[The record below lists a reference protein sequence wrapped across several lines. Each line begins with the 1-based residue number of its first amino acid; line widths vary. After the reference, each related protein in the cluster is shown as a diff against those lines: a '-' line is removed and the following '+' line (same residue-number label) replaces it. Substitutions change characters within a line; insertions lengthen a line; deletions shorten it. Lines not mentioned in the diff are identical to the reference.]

1 MHKVVVP
8 FAYYPDGI
16 TRVDLA
22 VGDVR
27 EFGTATDGLL
37 KEGYIADDVKLA
49 PHQPAPVHPALE
61 PAIEFAIDET
71 PIETAVIKRGR
82 RR

>member
-22 VGDVR
+22 IGDVR
-27 EFGTATDGLL
+27 EFGASTDGLL
-37 KEGYIADDVKLA
+37 KEGYVVAVNAAIADTALA
-49 PHQPAPVHPALE
+49 NTATE

>member
-8 FAYYPDGI
+8 FAFYPDGI

-22 VGDVR
+22 IGDVR

-37 KEGYIADDVKLA
+37 KEGYIKPDGARAHVES
-49 PHQPAPVHPALE
+49 VLE

>member
-1 MHKVVVP
+1 MHRVVKP
-8 FAYYPDGI
+8 FPYSVDGFTLI
-16 TRVDLA
+16 DLN
-22 VGDVR
+22 VGDER

-37 KEGYIADDVKLA
+37 KEGYIEASGARAHVES
-49 PHQPAPVHPALE
+49 ALY

>member
-1 MHKVVVP
+1 MHKVVMP

-27 EFGTATDGLL
+27 EFGASTDGLL
-37 KEGYIADDVKLA
+37 AEGYIEAEGAK
-49 PHQPAPVHPALE
+49 APVEPALE
-61 PAIEFAIDET
+61 PVIEFAIDET

>member
-1 MHKVVVP
+1 MHKVVMP
-8 FAYYPDGI
+8 FAFYPDGI

-22 VGDVR
+22 IGDVR

-37 KEGYIADDVKLA
+37 NEGYIKPAGAPAKLA
-49 PHQPAPVHPALE
+49 PIESASE
-61 PAIEFAIDET
+61 PKIEFAIDES

>member
-8 FAYYPDGI
+8 FAFYPDGI

-22 VGDVR
+22 IGDVR
-27 EFGTATDGLL
+27 EFGAAADGLL
-37 KEGYIADDVKLA
+37 KEGYIQASGA
-49 PHQPAPVHPALE
+49 RAPVEPALE

>member
-8 FAYYPDGI
+8 FAFYPDGI

-22 VGDVR
+22 IGDVR

-37 KEGYIADDVKLA
+37 KEGYIVAGNTAIAD
-49 PHQPAPVHPALE
+49 PALANTATV
-61 PAIEFAIDET
+61 PTIEFAIDET